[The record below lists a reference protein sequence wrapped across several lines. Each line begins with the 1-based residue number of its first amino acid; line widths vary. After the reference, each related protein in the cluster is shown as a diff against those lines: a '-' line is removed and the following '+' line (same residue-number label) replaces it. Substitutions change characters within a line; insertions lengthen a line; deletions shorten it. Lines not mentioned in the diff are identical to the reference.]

1 MKVHGHVIGTNS
13 SVHSCKICSFTYD
26 VCGEVLFT
34 ISLNPLL
41 AADDERSFFNSVV
54 TSGELPVYLDGN

>member
-1 MKVHGHVIGTNS
+1 MKVHGHVIGTIS
-13 SVHSCKICSFTYD
+13 AGRMWHIHTFTYD
-26 VCGEVLFT
+26 VCGEVLFR